1 MIIMMMQK
9 GTSFLFILIVLSIV
23 SATNCFLLQQ
33 LPQKQQQSCFQRIT
47 KQPPTVVVLFKSLED
62 DILVVGAVES
72 EATQQSLATINPE
85 IVNLKSDLIEIAD
98 RSKRGFYASS
108 EDKIKAKEI
117 VESLQLLNPT
127 RDPARDYFE
136 PSSISSVTTTGENN
150 NDNGNDN
157 DNIIGISGK
166 WELMYTDAPDIT
178 SLDSRNPFST
188 AKLGKI
194 GQQCDPP
201 YIKNIIE
208 WKRPDWAE
216 NLPFS
221 GSSES
226 RILQKVVVTAVAN
239 PSKPTFVELKVAGI
253 EVMAGDNNDNDD
265 NDSSSSSSMIGLVE
279 SIQKKGIPVGILSQN
294 PIDLKGN
301 LNPPFGRFEILYLD
315 NELRIIRTN
324 QNFIAVNRR
333 INKKEDE
340 WF

>member
-1 MIIMMMQK
+1 MILMMQK
-9 GTSFLFILIVLSIV
+9 RASFLYILIVLSIV
-23 SATNCFLLQQ
+23 SIANGFLLQQ
-33 LPQKQQQSCFQRIT
+33 
-47 KQPPTVVVLFKSLED
+47 QPPTVIVLFESLE
-62 DILVVGAVES
+62 S
-72 EATQQSLATINPE
+72 ETTQQPHLTANPE
-85 IVNLKSDLIEIAD
+85 IAILKSDLIEIAD
-98 RSKRGFYASS
+98 RTKRGFYASS
-108 EDKIKAKEI
+108 EDKTKAKEI

-127 RDPARDYFE
+127 RDPATDYYD
-136 PSSISSVTTTGENN
+136 PSSISSVNATSESN
-150 NDNGNDN
+150 NDSDN
-157 DNIIGISGK
+157 DNRIGISGK
-166 WELMYTDAPDIT
+166 WELIYTDAPDIT
-178 SLDSRNPFST
+178 SLDSSRNPFST
-188 AKLGKI
+188 AKLGRI

-253 EVMAGDNNDNDD
+253 EVMAAEDNDNDDDD
-265 NDSSSSSSMIGLVE
+265 NDSSSNSNPSSSMIGLVE
-279 SIQKKGIPVGILSQN
+279 NIQKKGIPVGILGQN

>member
-1 MIIMMMQK
+1 MMHE

-23 SATNCFLLQQ
+23 SAANGFLLQQ
-33 LPQKQQQSCFQRIT
+33 QPQKQQQNCFQRIT
-47 KQPPTVVVLFKSLED
+47 KQPPTVVVLFESLED
-62 DILVVGAVES
+62 DILEVGVVES
-72 EATQQSLATINPE
+72 EATQQSLALNNPE

-98 RSKRGFYASS
+98 RTKRGFYASS

-150 NDNGNDN
+150 NDSDN
-157 DNIIGISGK
+157 DNRIGISGK
-166 WELMYTDAPDIT
+166 WELIYTDAPDIT

-253 EVMAGDNNDNDD
+253 EIMAGDNNDDD
-265 NDSSSSSSMIGLVE
+265 NNDSNSNSNSSMFNLVE
-279 SIQKKGIPVGILSQN
+279 NIQKKGIPVGILSQN

>member
-1 MIIMMMQK
+1 MMQK
-9 GTSFLFILIVLSIV
+9 GTSFLFIVIVLSMV
-23 SATNCFLLQQ
+23 SAANGFLLQQ
-33 LPQKQQQSCFQRIT
+33 QPQKQQENCFQRIT
-47 KQPPTVVVLFKSLED
+47 KQPPTVVVLFESLED
-62 DILVVGAVES
+62 ETQVVGEVEG
-72 EATQQSLATINPE
+72 EVTQQSLATNNPE
-85 IVNLKSDLIEIAD
+85 ISNLKSDLVEIAD
-98 RSKRGFYASS
+98 RTKRGFYASS

-136 PSSISSVTTTGENN
+136 PPSISSVTIAVENN
-150 NDNGNDN
+150 NDNGNGN
-157 DNIIGISGK
+157 DNRIGISGK
-166 WELMYTDAPDIT
+166 WELIYTDAPDIT
-178 SLDSRNPFST
+178 SLDSSRNPFST

-226 RILQKVVVTAVAN
+226 SILQKVVVTAIAN

-253 EVMAGDNNDNDD
+253 EVMAREDNDNNDNDS
-265 NDSSSSSSMIGLVE
+265 NSNSSMISLVD

-333 INKKEDE
+333 IKKKEDE